1 MKHSKFLLIGLV
13 IVASVG
19 FSACMAG
26 SDTPSTTNTDSSAPA
41 ATEKQGET
49 KKTGMITQINGVYY
63 INQAGQVPEM
73 IESLAVDLSQ
83 YVGQEV
89 TVVGQY
95 SGDTLFVGSVE

>member
-1 MKHSKFLLIGLV
+1 MKNSKLFLIGLV
-13 IVASVG
+13 IATSVS
-19 FSACMAG
+19 FTACITG
-26 SDTPSTTNTDSSAPA
+26 SDVSKTNNSGGSTPA

-49 KKTGMITQINGVYY
+49 KKTGMITEINGVFY
-63 INQAGQVPEM
+63 INQTGQVPEM

-95 SGDTLFVGSVE
+95 SGDTLFVGRVE

>member
-13 IVASVG
+13 ITASVS
-19 FSACMAG
+19 FAACM
-26 SDTPSTTNTDSSAPA
+26 PSADVSNTDTNDDSAPGA
-41 ATEKQGET
+41 IQKQGDT
-49 KKTGMITQINGVYY
+49 QKVGMITEINGVYY

>member
-1 MKHSKFLLIGLV
+1 MKNSKLLLLGLV
-13 IVASVG
+13 ITTSVS
-19 FSACMAG
+19 FAACMPG
-26 SDTPSTTNTDSSAPA
+26 SDVSNTNNLDGSTPA

-49 KKTGMITQINGVYY
+49 AKTGMITELNGVYY
-63 INQAGQVPEM
+63 INQAGQVSEM

-95 SGDTLFVGSVE
+95 SGDTLFVGRVE